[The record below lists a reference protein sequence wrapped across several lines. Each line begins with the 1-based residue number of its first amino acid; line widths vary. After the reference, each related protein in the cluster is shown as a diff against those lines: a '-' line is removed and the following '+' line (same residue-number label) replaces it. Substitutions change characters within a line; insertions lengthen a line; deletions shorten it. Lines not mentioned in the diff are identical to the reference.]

1 MLLVLCAC
9 LKLGV
14 VPWNLFR
21 IVASSTLGKN
31 NEECWLCMRLWA
43 AWPDLS
49 GNTVAGLEPHEKGT
63 SSFTCSNLQ
72 TFSAAKF
79 QAASE
84 SLLNCRCFCDTS
96 CLEE

>member
-1 MLLVLCAC
+1 MA
-9 LKLGV
+9 
-14 VPWNLFR
+14 
-21 IVASSTLGKN
+21 
-31 NEECWLCMRLWA
+31 EMRHQA

-49 GNTVAGLEPHEKGT
+49 GSTLAGLEPHEKGT

-72 TFSAAKF
+72 TRSAAT
-79 QAASE
+79 E